1 MGLAV
6 SLAACAERGDLGRP
20 QTSFWNNTVL
30 PTAGTWAAMA
40 RNEPLSMFHLT
51 DDEMEMRAR
60 AWNFIM
66 PAHERSWFDTQVQ
79 ELARTRVIPASE
91 QSVDPSAYHRALTG
105 EAFRSP
111 ASRYNRLT
119 DDIQSDRTLII
130 AFANIAGRVT
140 QADRVRMKALGHSQ
154 HIAWENAAEA
164 DARVAEN
171 EGLVLWVCERVRYRT
186 KSFRYALDNLVVEMP
201 GNAAIRTERAL
212 LGMEDQTAMLTRICG
227 ASPFIA
233 QPTPQGLKMVVK
245 YRG

>member
-1 MGLAV
+1 
-6 SLAACAERGDLGRP
+6 
-20 QTSFWNNTVL
+20 
-30 PTAGTWAAMA
+30 MA
-40 RNEPLSMFHLT
+40 RGEPLSMFHLT

-79 ELARTRVIPASE
+79 ELARTRIIPVVE
-91 QSVDPSAYHRALTG
+91 QSVDPSAYHKALTS
-105 EAFRSP
+105 EPFRSP

-119 DDIQSDRTLII
+119 DDIQSDRALII
-130 AFANIAGRVT
+130 AFVNVAAKVT
-140 QADRVRMKALGHSQ
+140 QADRVRMKALARSQ
-154 HIAWENAAEA
+154 HIAWQTAAEA

-186 KSFRYALDNLVVEMP
+186 KSFRYTLDNLVVEMP

-212 LGMEDQTAMLTRICG
+212 LGMEDQTAMLTSICG
-227 ASPFIA
+227 ASPFVA
-233 QPTPQGLKMVVK
+233 EPVPQGLKMVVK